1 MATVF
6 KIGARGSALSLAQTR
21 VAVRS
26 LRQMFPDTR
35 WRIVPMASPGDRD
48 QTTPLEKS
56 APDFFTR
63 DLDEAVRRGKIDC
76 AVHSAKDLPGYS
88 GAGGDMVTEGLDWFW
103 LPEREDPRDCW
114 VFRAGQEIKGLKGL
128 KIGISSARRRAFARK
143 AFPRAKLLPIRG
155 TIDSRIRQM
164 LEGRYDALLMALA

>member
-1 MATVF
+1 MVTVF

-63 DLDEAVRRGKIDC
+63 DLDEAVRKGEIDC

-114 VFRAGQEIKGLKGL
+114 VFRADQEIKGFNGAAKG
-128 KIGISSARRRAFARK
+128 FC
-143 AFPRAKLLPIRG
+143 AKSLPQG
-155 TIDSRIRQM
+155 EAVADSRH
-164 LEGRYDALLMALA
+164 D